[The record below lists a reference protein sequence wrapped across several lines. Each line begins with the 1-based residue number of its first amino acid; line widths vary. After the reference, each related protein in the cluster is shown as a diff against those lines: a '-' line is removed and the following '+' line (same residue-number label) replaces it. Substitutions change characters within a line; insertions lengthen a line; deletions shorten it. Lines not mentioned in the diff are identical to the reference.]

1 MRGTPALF
9 QSSVHPPEAPGNHV
23 DILLVPMED
32 GSLGLARF
40 LCTRLCLW
48 SRNADPEVVVARWV
62 QLRDIDILT
71 RVPFWSSVELAGS
84 TQGFGT
90 IFVVTDV
97 GVFAMELES
106 GDVRKVGKPRKHLTI
121 FPFMSFFTPGIVL
134 ATLLRC
140 NPALYFCTFA

>member
-1 MRGTPALF
+1 VQARLAHARGQTEAGLLGASAGDGWVRGTPALF

-48 SRNADPEVVVARWV
+48 SRNANP
-62 QLRDIDILT
+62 
-71 RVPFWSSVELAGS
+71 
-84 TQGFGT
+84 
-90 IFVVTDV
+90 DV

>member
-1 MRGTPALF
+1 MKLLHFPLHSF
-9 QSSVHPPEAPGNHV
+9 VYIKYMLQDSPPTNFYLQKRPPT
-23 DILLVPMED
+23 D
-32 GSLGLARF
+32 F
-40 LCTRLCLW
+40 
-48 SRNADPEVVVARWV
+48 
-62 QLRDIDILT
+62 LT
-71 RVPFWSSVELAGS
+71 RVPLWSSVELAGS